1 MPDRLLPVADPPV
14 ADPHLADP
22 QVASPHRHDI
32 SHTLARSS
40 VIALMLYALLATIIT
55 LQQTLGHAQSNNFA
69 IFRASFG
76 HLRRGQDLYAWYLA
90 EHWDLFKYPPSCAA
104 LFAPFAL
111 VPYGVGLFAWNM
123 LNAMVLCG
131 AVVLLLPGRAAF
143 AAMLIVLL
151 EAVGSLQNTQSNA
164 LLAGLMILPLVA
176 IERAHVTFGALSVV
190 VGATIKVFPASAGLL
205 GLLTPMRWR
214 HVGWSVALAMVSLAL
229 PLLFTTPDLLA
240 HQYQS
245 WLTISR
251 SDNTKVGM
259 AWLGGLIELALGRA
273 IPHAP
278 IQGVAVAWVLFTAW
292 LVRSRWTDVALRRLL
307 LASLLIFSVV
317 FNHMAESPSFVIAYA
332 GIGIWWATMPRE
344 RWRDALVVLIV
355 LAGSVGGS
363 DLVPKHIRVEWH
375 DRIQLKAIVT
385 LLGWAGVQV
394 DLLRRVKAEVSLP
407 QAELAPHAR

>member
-1 MPDRLLPVADPPV
+1 VPDSGPSSRRATRDDQSTRP
-14 ADPHLADP
+14 
-22 QVASPHRHDI
+22 SRH
-32 SHTLARSS
+32 AA
-40 VIALMLYALLATIIT
+40 IALALYALLATIIT
-55 LQQTLGHAQSNNFA
+55 AQQTLGHAPSNNFA

-111 VPYGVGLFAWNM
+111 VPYGVGLFGWNL

-131 AVVLLLPGRAAF
+131 AVVLLLPGRAAL

-176 IERAHVTFGALSVV
+176 IEREHVAGGALSVV
-190 VGATIKVFPASAGLL
+190 LGATIKVFPASAGLL
-205 GLLTPMRWR
+205 GLLTPLRWR
-214 HVGWSVALAMVSLAL
+214 HVAWCVGLGAVSLAL
-229 PLLFTTPDLLA
+229 PLLFTSPDTLVQ
-240 HQYQS
+240 QYHS
-245 WLTISR
+245 WLAISK
-251 SDNTKVGM
+251 SDNTKIGM
-259 AWLGGLIELALGRA
+259 AWLGGLFELALGRA
-273 IPHAP
+273 VPHAP
-278 IQGVAVAWVLFTAW
+278 IQGLGVAWILFTAW
-292 LVRSRWTDVALRRLL
+292 LVRSHWTDVALRRLL

-332 GIGIWWATMPRE
+332 GVGIWWAALPRE
-344 RWRDALVVLIV
+344 RWRDALVLLIL

-363 DLVPKHIRVEWH
+363 DIVPKHIRIEWH

-385 LLGWAGVQV
+385 LLGWAGVQY
-394 DLLRRVKAEVSLP
+394 DLLRRVRSAVTLP
-407 QAELAPHAR
+407 RVVPAPLAQ

>member
-1 MPDRLLPVADPPV
+1 MPEAAHGLSRVKQDN
-14 ADPHLADP
+14 
-22 QVASPHRHDI
+22 ASPLPPPSLSRHG
-32 SHTLARSS
+32 L
-40 VIALMLYALLATIIT
+40 IALAVYALLATVVSA
-55 LQQTLGHAQSNNFA
+55 QQIFGHAQSNNFA

-76 HLRRGQDLYAWYLA
+76 HLRGGQDLYAWYLA

-111 VPYGVGLFAWNM
+111 VPYGVGLFGWNL

-131 AVVLLLPGRAAF
+131 AVVLLLPGRAAL

-176 IERAHVTFGALSVV
+176 VERDQIPGGALSVV
-190 VGATIKVFPASAGLL
+190 LGATIKVFPASAGIF

-214 HVGWSVALAMVSLAL
+214 HVAWCVALAVATLAL
-229 PLLFTTPDLLA
+229 PLLFTSADTLVG
-240 HQYQS
+240 QYHS
-245 WLTISR
+245 WFAISR

-259 AWLGGLIELALGRA
+259 AWLGGLVELSLGRA

-278 IQGVAVAWVLFTAW
+278 IQGAGVAWVLATAW
-292 LVRSRWTDVALRRLL
+292 LVRSRWTDVTLRRLL

-317 FNHMAESPSFVIAYA
+317 FNHMAESPTFVIAFA
-332 GIGIWWATMPRE
+332 GVGIWWAALPRE
-344 RWRDALVVLIV
+344 RWRDALVLLIV

-363 DLVPKHIRVEWH
+363 DIVPRHVRMEWH

-385 LLGWAGVQV
+385 LLGWCGVQL
-394 DLLRRVKAEVSLP
+394 DLLRRVQGEVNLP
-407 QAELAPHAR
+407 PVAPTLPAR